1 MWLWHPKT
9 IAIVPLKI
17 WVTITNLV
25 IILKFKICEEFIKCD
40 MTNTKWAN
48 AFKIKSKSANRL
60 ARLRIVTNVQFAKTI
75 VSAKWNKGK
84 SAKKTRYTGTFD
96 AFLLKRYRFTYD
108 YEKWVKG
115 RYVVHSYVALDANI
129 LQHYN
134 ITERM
139 LTSIQRISLLLAVVF
154 HFSHINICWLISHC
168 SF

>member
-1 MWLWHPKT
+1 MW
-9 IAIVPLKI
+9 
-17 WVTITNLV
+17 
-25 IILKFKICEEFIKCD
+25 EFIKCD

-84 SAKKTRYTGTFD
+84 CKKNKVYWYIWCIFYWND
-96 AFLLKRYRFTYD
+96 YRFTYN
-108 YEKWVKG
+108 YEKWW
-115 RYVVHSYVALDANI
+115 RADMLYLLCSFSDANI

-139 LTSIQRISLLLAVVF
+139 LTSIQHISLLLAVVF

-168 SF
+168 SFNFCSS